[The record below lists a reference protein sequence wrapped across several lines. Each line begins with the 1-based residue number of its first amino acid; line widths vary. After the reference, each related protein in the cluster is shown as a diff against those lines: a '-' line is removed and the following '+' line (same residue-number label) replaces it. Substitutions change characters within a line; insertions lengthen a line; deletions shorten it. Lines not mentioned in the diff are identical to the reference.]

1 MGKMYTRF
9 QTKTVQR
16 LYPLGR
22 HIPTMAYIWGYP
34 GNFNP
39 DLPRSQGSLS
49 GTGRRENPGNEVG
62 PCILAPSCKKTMQ
75 LIKKRFF
82 ILVKS
87 SYILVFSYFFSLPLN
102 RFRCPNT
109 VYAISEFQNS
119 QNEPQCKTFLVKMS
133 FIFTR
138 IKTHFLIAYLKWC
151 FVSPFMADAT
161 WALLPF
167 LHMFMIIKIPPDV
180 FAER

>member
-1 MGKMYTRF
+1 MYYSFFLNLELKQRIHSYTTIVPSKAIPKMGKMYTRF

-34 GNFNP
+34 GHFKP
-39 DLPRSQGSLS
+39 DLPCSQGSLS

-87 SYILVFSYFFSLPLN
+87 CYILVFSYFFSLPIN

-109 VYAISEFQNS
+109 VYAISEFQKLS
-119 QNEPQCKTFLVKMS
+119 KRTSVQK
-133 FIFTR
+133 
-138 IKTHFLIAYLKWC
+138 
-151 FVSPFMADAT
+151 
-161 WALLPF
+161 LPC
-167 LHMFMIIKIPPDV
+167 
-180 FAER
+180 